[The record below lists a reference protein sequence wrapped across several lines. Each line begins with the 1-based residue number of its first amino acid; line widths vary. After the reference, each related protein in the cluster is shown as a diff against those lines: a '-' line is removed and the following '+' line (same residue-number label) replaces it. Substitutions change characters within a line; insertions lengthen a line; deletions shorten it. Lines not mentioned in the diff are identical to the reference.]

1 MLLKEYTRFGT
12 VAEFMNWETKENVSI
27 KQIEEAI
34 KKDLDRLE
42 EIKKIVDRTFPHDM
56 VEGMKQIK
64 QLLEKE

>member
-1 MLLKEYTRFGT
+1 MKSKE
-12 VAEFMNWETKENVSI
+12 ALEEVSKRLADVPYQEEI
-27 KQIEEAI
+27 KAI
-34 KKDLDRLE
+34 KNDLDRLE